1 MLLAERMRRFAGADL
16 YVVIT
21 EAFCDGRPALTVLDA
36 VLEAGVRLVQLR
48 EKDRADRELHA
59 RALAFRERTQAYG
72 ALLIIDDRVDVALA
86 AGADGVHLG
95 EHDLPLD
102 AARRIGPDLILGA
115 SSHNLREA
123 LAAQD
128 AGASYVNIGPVFA
141 TQTKHV
147 ATGAIGPEAIDA
159 IAPRLRIPFTTMGG
173 IKAHNIGEVL
183 RRGARHVAVVT
194 AVTAAPDVC
203 AAARELRALIRGQAK
218 L

>member
-48 EKDRADRELHA
+48 EKDCADRELHA
-59 RALAFRERTQAYG
+59 RALAFRERTRAYG